1 VFQGEYF
8 AIMRRTLL
16 LLVALSIPVL
26 GAGSER
32 EVNDLK
38 RSIDTHRGTVSD
50 LERQDAQRTVS
61 DQLTLLRT
69 WVDESA
75 NLLGQKKLD
84 RVREVLDRL
93 NAQEE
98 LIRQRMAAAAATAA
112 AREREEA
119 LRALQDK
126 IEQTKTAI
134 EQATVTKKALEM
146 NAK

>member
-1 VFQGEYF
+1 
-8 AIMRRTLL
+8 MRRPLL
-16 LLVALSIPVL
+16 LLIALSIPVI

-50 LERQDAQRTVS
+50 LERQDPQRAVS

-69 WVDESA
+69 WVDEAA

-84 RVREVLDRL
+84 RVRETLDRL

-98 LIRQRMAAAAATAA
+98 LIRQRLAAVAAQSA
-112 AREREEA
+112 AREKEEA
-119 LRALQDK
+119 LRALREK
-126 IEQTKTAI
+126 IEQTKAAL

-146 NAK
+146 NAQ